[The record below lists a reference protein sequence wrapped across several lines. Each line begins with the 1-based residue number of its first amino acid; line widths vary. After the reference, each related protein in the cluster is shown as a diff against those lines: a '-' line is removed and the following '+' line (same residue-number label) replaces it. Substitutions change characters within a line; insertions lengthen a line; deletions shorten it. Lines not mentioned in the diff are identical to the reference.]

1 MLTYKE
7 AYSWIKRNN
16 EEISD
21 KDAKVV
27 AAVMSTPGAVK
38 NGLHKVKTNAPYV
51 ALLVAITPIMMIS
64 MAVDEIKEQTMRS
77 YEEYVKENGTQI

>member
-7 AYSWIKRNN
+7 AYSWIKTNN
-16 EEISD
+16 DVISD

-27 AAVMSTPGAVK
+27 AAVMSAPSAVK
-38 NGLHKVKTNAPYV
+38 DGLHKVKTNAPYA
-51 ALLVAITPIMMIS
+51 ALLVAITPIMLINA
-64 MAVDEIKEQTMRS
+64 AVDDVKRQMMKS

>member
-7 AYSWIKRNN
+7 AYKWIKRNN

-27 AAVMSTPGAVK
+27 AAVMSTPSAVK
-38 NGLHKVKTNAPYV
+38 NGLHKAKTNAPYV
-51 ALLVAITPIMMIS
+51 ALLVAITPVMMIS
-64 MAVDEIKEQTMRS
+64 MAVEEIEKQVMKS